1 MEKPRSRFRVSL
13 FAKFALVTVLMG
25 IMPIILLTTVMQRE
39 MLAEYR
45 DSLERVYEDAIS
57 YSAYSIRTRL
67 DTYTDLSKFCYYYN
81 YSSQGDFSYDYNNYD
96 NLHKILTGAYFADS
110 PNVSDAIRREMELFL
125 NYLNKTDANIE
136 ASHFV
141 YAPQGRTPV
150 CYHRGNYNN
159 STFNDELFL
168 EMVDYDGLNTESRN
182 MLLVPTHKLDYIAF
196 HGTRTE
202 YVLTVGRNYYDI
214 TGTVGNEKY
223 LGTLLIDL
231 RTDVFDRLFESLN
244 LSEDGTVYVTDAAGH
259 CYFSSDDTL
268 VGQTLD
274 VTQATPKGQM
284 RLSEEIPEYGLTV
297 WCTQSRLPIETQIRA
312 MQRVMAVGAAFS
324 LAGLLLGAMFF
335 SRRLTQP
342 LRDITR
348 HMAEVESGNFSDR
361 IPVTSNDE
369 LGDLTRRFNQMSA
382 QLDTYTKQVYVS
394 KIKQT
399 EAELNAL
406 KSQIYP
412 HFLYNTLEIIR
423 MTAVSRQDNM
433 VAEMVEALSDQIR
446 YVIGTVNDL
455 VPLRREIDNLTKYV
469 YLLNCRFNNK
479 VSFSC
484 SCGRLT
490 DCLIPKLILQPIVEN
505 AFIHGI
511 KPMEGPGHIQLAA
524 ETVEDKIV
532 LTVMDNGVGMSAE
545 AVDRIYAL
553 LDSDQPGEK
562 KDYEWG
568 SIGLKNVHDR
578 LRYLYGTEYGVSLF
592 STPGVGTVIH
602 VTIPGD
608 LKNLEEKEPDDHA

>member
-13 FAKFALVTVLMG
+13 FAKFAVVTILLG
-25 IMPIILLTTVMQRE
+25 IVPIVLLTTVMQRR
-39 MLAEYR
+39 MLTEYR
-45 DSLERVYEDAIS
+45 DSLERAYRDAIA
-57 YSAYSIRTRL
+57 YSAYSIRARL
-67 DTYTDLSKFCYYYN
+67 DNYTDLSKFCYYYN

-96 NLHKILTGAYFADS
+96 NLHKILTGEYFQDS
-110 PNVSDAIRREMELFL
+110 SDVAASVQHEMGLFL
-125 NYLNKTDANIE
+125 NYLNKVDPNIE

-141 YAPQGRTPV
+141 YAPQGKSPV
-150 CYHRGNYNN
+150 IYHQGNYNN
-159 STFNDELFL
+159 SYFDDKLFL
-168 EMVDYDGLNTESRN
+168 EMIRYDALDTESRT
-182 MLLVPTHKLDYIAF
+182 MLLVPTHKLDYIRYR
-196 HGTRTE
+196 GSRTE

-214 TGTVGNEKY
+214 TGLVGHERY
-223 LGTLLIDL
+223 LGTLFIDL
-231 RTDVFDRLFESLN
+231 DTDVFDQLFASLN
-244 LSEDGTVYVTDAAGH
+244 LSENGTVYVTDAAGH

-274 VTQATPKGQM
+274 ITQQPLSGQL

-297 WCTQSRLPIETQIRA
+297 WCAQSRLPIEEQIRA
-312 MQRVMAVGAAFS
+312 MQQVLTIIVVLS

-342 LRDITR
+342 LRDIIQ
-348 HMAEVESGNFSDR
+348 HMGEVESGNFSGR
-361 IPVTSNDE
+361 IPVTSHDE

-382 QLDTYTKQVYVS
+382 QLDTYTKQVYLS

-423 MTAVSRQDNM
+423 MTAVSRRDNM

-455 VPLRREIDNLTKYV
+455 VPLRKEIDNLNKYV

-484 SCGRLT
+484 SCGQLA
-490 DCLIPKLILQPIVEN
+490 DCPIPKLILQPIVEN

-511 KPMEGPGHIQLAA
+511 KPMDGPGRIQLGAEIAA
-524 ETVEDKIV
+524 DKII
-532 LTVMDNGVGMSAE
+532 LTVMDNGVGMTQEQTAK
-545 AVDRIYAL
+545 IYAL
-553 LDSDQPGEK
+553 LDSDQPGQKEN
-562 KDYEWG
+562 YEWA

-578 LRYLYGTEYGVSLF
+578 LRYLYGSEFGVSLF
-592 STPGVGTVIH
+592 STPGMGTVVQ
-602 VTIPGD
+602 VTIPSNPRNPD
-608 LKNLEEKEPDDHA
+608 EKEKESHA

>member
-1 MEKPRSRFRVSL
+1 MEKPCSRFRVSL
-13 FAKFALVTVLMG
+13 FAKFAVVTILLG
-25 IMPIILLTTVMQRE
+25 IMPIILLTSVMQRE
-39 MLAEYR
+39 MLVEYR
-45 DSLERVYEDAIS
+45 DSLETVYEDAIS
-57 YSAYSIRTRL
+57 YSAYSISSRL

-96 NLHKILTGAYFADS
+96 NLHKILTGAYFTDS
-110 PNVSDAIRREMELFL
+110 PDVSASIRREMELFL
-125 NYLNKTDANIE
+125 NYLNKTDPNIE

-141 YAPQGRTPV
+141 YAPQGKDPI
-150 CYHRGNYNN
+150 CYHKGNYNN
-159 STFNDELFL
+159 STFNDALFL
-168 EMVDYDGLNTESRN
+168 EMVGYAGLDTESRN

-274 VTQATPKGQM
+274 VTQDPPKGQM

-297 WCTQSRLPIETQIRA
+297 WCTQSRLPIESQIQA
-312 MQRVMAVGAAFS
+312 MQQVMAVGAALS
-324 LAGLLLGAMFF
+324 LAALLLGAMFF

-342 LRDITR
+342 LRDIIQ
-348 HMAEVESGNFSDR
+348 HMGEVESGNFSDR

-369 LGDLTRRFNQMSA
+369 LGDLTRRFNQMNA

-455 VPLRREIDNLTKYV
+455 VPLRREIDILTKYV

-479 VSFSC
+479 ISFSC
-484 SCGRLT
+484 SCGQLA
-490 DCLIPKLILQPIVEN
+490 DCLIPKLILQPMVEN

-511 KPMEGPGHIQLAA
+511 KPMDGPGHIQLGA
-524 ETVEDKIV
+524 ERVGDKIV
-532 LTVMDNGVGMSAE
+532 LTVMDNGVGMTAE
-545 AVDRIYAL
+545 AVDKIYAL

-608 LKNLEEKEPDDHA
+608 LKNLEGKEPDNHA

>member
-1 MEKPRSRFRVSL
+1 MEKPRRPFRVSL
-13 FAKFALVTVLMG
+13 FAKFAVVTILLG
-25 IMPIILLTTVMQRE
+25 IMPIILLTAVMQRG

-57 YSAYSIRTRL
+57 YSAYSIRSRL
-67 DTYTDLSKFCYYYN
+67 DNYTDLSKFCYYYN

-96 NLHKILTGAYFADS
+96 NLHKILTGEYFTDS
-110 PNVSDAIRREMELFL
+110 PDVSASIRREMELFL

-141 YAPQGRTPV
+141 YAPQGKDPI
-150 CYHRGNYNN
+150 CYHKGNYNN
-159 STFNDELFL
+159 SDFDDALFL
-168 EMVDYDGLNTESRN
+168 EMVNYDSLDTESRN
-182 MLLVPTHKLDYIAF
+182 MLLVPTHKLDYVGF
-196 HGTRTE
+196 HGSRTE

-259 CYFSSDDTL
+259 CYFSSDDSL
-268 VGQTLD
+268 AGQTVD
-274 VTQATPKGQM
+274 VTLDPPGGQM
-284 RLSEEIPEYGLTV
+284 RLSVDIPEYGLTV
-297 WCTQSRLPIETQIRA
+297 WCTQSRLPIETQIRT
-312 MQRVMAVGAAFS
+312 MQRGMAVVVALS

-342 LRDITR
+342 LRDIIR
-348 HMAEVESGNFSDR
+348 HMGLVESGNFSGR

-455 VPLRREIDNLTKYV
+455 VPLRKEIDNLTKYV

-484 SCGRLT
+484 SCGHLA
-490 DCLIPKLILQPIVEN
+490 DCLIPKLILQPMVEN

-511 KPMEGPGHIQLAA
+511 KPMEGPGHIQLGA
-524 ETVEDKIV
+524 ERVEDKIV
-532 LTVMDNGVGMSAE
+532 LTVMDNGVGMSSE
-545 AVDRIYAL
+545 EVDRIYAL

-578 LRYLYGTEYGVSLF
+578 LRYLYGTEYGISLF

-608 LKNLEEKEPDDHA
+608 LQNLEGKEHNDHA

>member
-1 MEKPRSRFRVSL
+1 MEKPRRSFRVSL
-13 FAKFALVTVLMG
+13 FAKFAVVTILLG
-25 IMPIILLTTVMQRE
+25 IMPIILLTAVMQRG

-57 YSAYSIRTRL
+57 YSAYSIRSRL
-67 DTYTDLSKFCYYYN
+67 DNYTDLSKFCYYYN

-96 NLHKILTGAYFADS
+96 NLHKILTGEYFTDS
-110 PNVSDAIRREMELFL
+110 PDVSASIRREMELFL

-141 YAPQGRTPV
+141 YAPQGKDPI
-150 CYHRGNYNN
+150 CYHKGNYNN
-159 STFNDELFL
+159 SDFDDALFL
-168 EMVDYDGLNTESRN
+168 EMVNYDSLDTESRN
-182 MLLVPTHKLDYIAF
+182 MLLVPTHKLDYVGF
-196 HGTRTE
+196 HGSRTE

-259 CYFSSDDTL
+259 CYFSSDDSL
-268 VGQTLD
+268 AGQTVD
-274 VTQATPKGQM
+274 VTLDPPGGQM
-284 RLSEEIPEYGLTV
+284 RLSVDIPEYGLTV
-297 WCTQSRLPIETQIRA
+297 WCTQSRLPIETQIRT
-312 MQRVMAVGAAFS
+312 MQRGMAVVVALS

-342 LRDITR
+342 LRDIIR
-348 HMAEVESGNFSDR
+348 HMGLVESGNFSGR

-455 VPLRREIDNLTKYV
+455 VPLRKEIDNLTKYV

-484 SCGRLT
+484 SCGHLA
-490 DCLIPKLILQPIVEN
+490 DCLIPKLILQPMVEN

-511 KPMEGPGHIQLAA
+511 KPMEGPGHIQLGA
-524 ETVEDKIV
+524 ERVEDKIV

-545 AVDRIYAL
+545 EVDRIYAL

-578 LRYLYGTEYGVSLF
+578 LRYLYGTEYGISLF

-608 LKNLEEKEPDDHA
+608 LQNLEGKEHNDHA

>member
-274 VTQATPKGQM
+274 VTQATPNGQM

-578 LRYLYGTEYGVSLF
+578 LRYLYGAEYGVSLF

>member
-1 MEKPRSRFRVSL
+1 MEKEHRPVRVSL
-13 FAKFALVTVLMG
+13 FAKFAVVTILLG
-25 IMPIILLTTVMQRE
+25 IMPIVLLTTVMQRR
-39 MLAEYR
+39 MLTEYR
-45 DSLERVYEDAIS
+45 DSLETVYEDAIA
-57 YSAYSIRTRL
+57 YSAYSIKARL
-67 DTYTDLSKFCYYYN
+67 DNYTDLSKFCYYYN

-96 NLHKILTGAYFADS
+96 NLHKILTGEYFQGNADV
-110 PNVSDAIRREMELFL
+110 PAAIRREMGLFL
-125 NYLNKTDANIE
+125 NYLNKVDPNIE

-141 YAPQGRTPV
+141 YAPQGQTPIS
-150 CYHRGNYNN
+150 YHMGNYNN
-159 STFNDELFL
+159 SYFDDELFL
-168 EMVDYDGLNTESRN
+168 QIVGYDTLDKESRK
-182 MLLVPTHKLDYIAF
+182 MLLVPTHKLDYIDF
-196 HGTRTE
+196 RGSRTE
-202 YVLTVGRNYYDI
+202 YVLTVARNYYDI
-214 TGTVGNEKY
+214 TGIVGHEEY

-231 RTDVFDRLFESLN
+231 RTDTFDKLFASLN
-244 LSEDGTVYVTDAAGH
+244 LSENGTVYVTDAAGH
-259 CYFSSDDTL
+259 CYFSSDKTL
-268 VGQTLD
+268 VGKTLD
-274 VTQATPKGQM
+274 VSQEPPRGQM
-284 RLSEEIPEYGLTV
+284 RLSEDIPEYGLTV
-297 WCTQSRLPIETQIRA
+297 WCAQSRLPIEEQISA
-312 MQRVMAVGAAFS
+312 MQQVMVVVIVFS

-335 SRRLTQP
+335 SRQLTQP
-342 LRDITR
+342 LRDIIQ
-348 HMAEVESGNFSDR
+348 HMGEVESGNFSGR

-382 QLDTYTKQVYVS
+382 ELDTYTKQVYIS

-423 MTAVSRQDNM
+423 MTAVSRKDNM

-455 VPLRREIDNLTKYV
+455 VPLHKEIDNLRKYV

-479 VSFSC
+479 VVFSC
-484 SCGRLT
+484 NCGELS

-511 KPMEGPGHIQLAA
+511 KPLEGQGHIQLMA
-524 ETVEDKIV
+524 ELVEESVV
-532 LTVMDNGVGMSAE
+532 LTVMDNGVGMDEE
-545 AVDRIYAL
+545 AVNRMYAL

-562 KDYEWG
+562 NDYEWG

-578 LRYLYGTEYGVSLF
+578 LRYLYGSEYGISLF

-602 VTIPGD
+602 VTIPR
-608 LKNLEEKEPDDHA
+608 NL

>member
-578 LRYLYGTEYGVSLF
+578 LRYLYGAEYGVSLF